1 MERGWGGN
9 MMTAINQMELV
20 QIGALITMVVAFTA
34 IYIVG

>member
-1 MERGWGGN
+1 MA
-9 MMTAINQMELV
+9 AINQMDLV